1 MIRRTAIVI
10 TTVVLAIATF
20 VSPVLASQG
29 EEASFASL
37 INSER
42 TNRGMN
48 ALDVYWDLVD
58 DARAHADVMAD
69 ADKIFHSSNLAGAT
83 TGWAALGENVGVG
96 PTVGE
101 LHTAFMNSAGHR
113 DNILGDWDSI
123 GVGVANTD
131 RGYMFVTVVFMKAA
145 EAPPAPA
152 PAPAP
157 EPEPVEAAAAVNAAP
172 VSTSQPAAAAAVAS
186 ASAPKAPSPAPA
198 PEPVPEPIDRLIDDL
213 LAGGEFPFCIC

>member
-20 VSPVLASQG
+20 VSPVLATPG

-42 TNRGMN
+42 TSRGMN

-58 DARAHADVMAD
+58 DARVHAGVMAD
-69 ADKIFHSSNLAGAT
+69 ADEIFHSSNLAGAT

-96 PTVGE
+96 PTVGD

-131 RGYMFVTVVFMKAA
+131 RGYMFVTVVFMKTA

-152 PAPAP
+152 PAPEP

-172 VSTSQPAAAAAVAS
+172 VSTSQPASTKAAAAA
-186 ASAPKAPSPAPA
+186 PAPA
-198 PEPVPEPIDRLIDDL
+198 PEPAPEPIDRLIDAL

>member
-20 VSPVLASQG
+20 VSPVLASPG

-58 DARAHADVMAD
+58 DARVHAGVMAD

-96 PTVGE
+96 PTVGD

-113 DNILGDWDSI
+113 ANILGDWDSI

-145 EAPPAPA
+145 EAQPEPEPE
-152 PAPAP
+152 P
-157 EPEPVEAAAAVNAAP
+157 EPEPVEAAAAVNAAT
-172 VSTSQPAAAAAVAS
+172 VSTSQPATAAAVAS
-186 ASAPKAPSPAPA
+186 ASAPKVPYPAPA
-198 PEPVPEPIDRLIDDL
+198 PEPAAEPIDRLIDDL
-213 LAGGEFPFCIC
+213 LAGGEFPFCIS